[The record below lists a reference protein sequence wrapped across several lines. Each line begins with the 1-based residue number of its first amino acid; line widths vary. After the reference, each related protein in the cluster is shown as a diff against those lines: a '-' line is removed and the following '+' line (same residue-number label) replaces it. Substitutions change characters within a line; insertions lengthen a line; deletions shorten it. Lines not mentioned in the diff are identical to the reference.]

1 METIRLESPSVAD
14 AYLALLAS
22 RGITR
27 LFGNAGTDFA
37 PLIEAL
43 AKAKALGQSAPEPV
57 TIPHENAAMAAG
69 MGAAMVTGAPQL
81 VMLHTNVGLA
91 NGLCQGLN
99 ANRLNLPLIYSS
111 GRTPINEEEALGAR
125 SIDIHWTQEMYDQA
139 GMTREAVKWD
149 YELRNGDQLESVVDR
164 AINMATAPP
173 QGPVYLSLPRE
184 VLATQMGDY
193 SFAAS
198 SRLPAPAPP
207 APDPNAVDKLAGWIR
222 EAERPVI
229 VTTQLGNRPAAVA
242 ALADFAGRAAIPV
255 VQSRPR
261 TMNLPSDHPM
271 HMGEE
276 WASWITE
283 ADLVIAIECEVPWLP
298 RRFAPPPDARIVQIA
313 LDPTYGHLPI
323 RSFEADLAIQAA
335 ADLALQAVSD
345 ALGDAPGPHAPA
357 RRERIVQHRAARLEE
372 DAVFLDQV
380 KDGVDIHP
388 AWISHCLN
396 EVRQPDAVFLR
407 ESPLDL
413 RYVTL
418 DTPRSV
424 FTGASGL
431 GWGLGGA
438 VGASL
443 AAPDRQIIATEG
455 DGAYMYGNPV
465 AAHFASAAMDV
476 PFLTVIFNN
485 QGWEAVRKATHGMY
499 PDGYAAKS
507 NAEPLTDL
515 APSPDFEHIVRASD
529 GYGEKVTDP
538 ADLPA
543 AMDRAMTEVTVNKRQ
558 AVLNV
563 VCSG

>member
-1 METIRLESPSVAD
+1 MDTIRLDAPSVAD

-22 RGITR
+22 RGISR

-43 AKAKALGQSAPEPV
+43 AKAKAHGIDVPEPV
-57 TIPHENAAMAAG
+57 TVPHENAAMAAG
-69 MGAAMVTGAPQL
+69 MGAAMVTGDPQL

-111 GRTPINEEEALGAR
+111 GRTPVNEEDALGAR

-149 YELRNGDQLESVVDR
+149 YELRNADQLESVVDR
-164 AINMATAPP
+164 AINMATAVP

-184 VLATQMGDY
+184 VLATQLKEF
-193 SFAAS
+193 SFAAA
-198 SRLPAPAPP
+198 SRLPAPVPP
-207 APDPNAVDKLAGWIR
+207 APDPDAVDRLASWIR
-222 EAERPVI
+222 DAERPVI
-229 VTTQLGNRPAAVA
+229 VTTQLGNRPAAVE
-242 ALADFAGRAAIPV
+242 ALAEFAELTAIPV

-276 WASWITE
+276 WASWIE
-283 ADLVIAIECEVPWLP
+283 QADLVIAIECEVPWLP
-298 RRFAPPPDARIVQIA
+298 RRFAPPDDSRIVQIA

-323 RSFEADLAIQAA
+323 RSFAADLAIQSA
-335 ADLALQAVSD
+335 ADLALTALAD
-345 ALGDAPGPHAPA
+345 ALGDAPGPHSAA
-357 RRERIVQHRAARLEE
+357 RRAHLADYRAARLEK
-372 DAVFLDQV
+372 DAAFLDRV
-380 KDGVDIHP
+380 KDSVDIHP
-388 AWISHCLN
+388 AWISHCLDQ
-396 EVRQPDAVFLR
+396 VRQPDAVFLR

-413 RYVTL
+413 RYVAL
-418 DTPRSV
+418 DRPRSM

-443 AAPDRQIIATEG
+443 AAPERQVIATEG

-515 APSPDFEHIVRASD
+515 APSPDFEQVVRASD
-529 GYGEKVTDP
+529 GYGEKVTDS

-543 AMDRAMTEVTVNKRQ
+543 ALDRAMTEVTVNRRQ